1 MGWPRWPSPWP
12 TTERLPI
19 GSAPQRLMNPRP
31 TKESAMPSEDD
42 LRKEFHDNEPGGAI
56 DLDAVLRRSRA
67 RRRPRVA
74 PAACVSTLAVV
85 GIVVPVSI
93 SLASPGTV
101 TSVLDAGSA
110 TPPHSA
116 AGPVR
121 LGGGH
126 TP

>member
-12 TTERLPI
+12 TTERPPT
-19 GSAPQRLMNPRP
+19 GSAPPRLMKPRL

-74 PAACVSTLAVV
+74 AAAIGSTLAVV

-93 SLASPGTV
+93 SLASTGTV
-101 TSVLDAGSA
+101 TSVLDAGAA
-110 TPPHSA
+110 TAPHST

-121 LGGGH
+121 LGGEN
-126 TP
+126 TN